1 MLGISAPVFRLY
13 YGQQYRWDLHF
24 SGDYSEWS
32 AADLWGVSKL
42 FDGVRGF
49 QALCEGLTWT
59 PAERSS
65 SNKELSVLSLA
76 LLAVCSLL
84 VY

>member
-1 MLGISAPVFRLY
+1 MHQCFIFTLDSSTGGIFTLAVIILND
-13 YGQQYRWDLHF
+13 QQQT
-24 SGDYSEWS
+24 S
-32 AADLWGVSKL
+32 GVSQNCL
-42 FDGVRGF
+42 MGF
-49 QALCEGLTWT
+49 QAPCAGLTWT